1 MGNALNGVVSGALLM
16 GYAVA
21 ALFFLRFWSAS
32 RDRLFALF
40 SLAFA
45 VLAVQRFAIT
55 MTRETM
61 EDQTIFYLLRLA
73 AYVIIIVAIVDKN
86 RR

>member
-32 RDRLFALF
+32 RERLFALF
-40 SLAFA
+40 SLAFS
-45 VLAVQRFAIT
+45 VLAVQRLAIT
-55 MTRETM
+55 LTRETM
-61 EDQTIFYLLRLA
+61 EDQTVFYLLRLA
-73 AYVIIIVAIVDKN
+73 AYVIIIIAIVDRN

>member
-55 MTRETM
+55 VTRETM
-61 EDQTIFYLLRLA
+61 EDQTIFYLVRLA